1 MNDQAPGLRAQL
13 GSTIEAAK
21 RLVRAHIA
29 LARAEAGEIIDAAKR
44 LVGFGLVALGLVLV
58 VAQLLLIGGLLFLGE
73 WLFGSIGWGVLLGAL
88 LLLDVALVAV
98 LAAIDVPATRLGLS
112 FGIGVIVGVVVGVVL
127 ALDLTHR
134 GWSSLGDSVLPSL
147 DPAWRATAIAV
158 IVLAIVGAI
167 LGLIGGFRRGG
178 GTAIGSAIGLAILG
192 AIVGAI
198 TAISIPV
205 QVGAALGVLVALIVW
220 PALTGIGVARRGID
234 GEALKAKF
242 TPDET
247 IDETKETIEW
257 VRARLPLAPKS

>member
-1 MNDQAPGLRAQL
+1 MDEQAPGLRAQL
-13 GSTIEAAK
+13 GATIEAAK
-21 RLVRAHIA
+21 RLLRAHVD
-29 LARAEAGEIIDAAKR
+29 LARAEAGEILDAAKR
-44 LVGFGLVALGLVLV
+44 LVAFGALALGLVLV
-58 VAQLLLIGGLLFLGE
+58 VAQLVLIGGLLFLGE

-98 LAAIDVPATRLGLS
+98 LAAIDIPVRNLGGA
-112 FGIGVIVGVVVGVVL
+112 FVIGAIVGVVVGVVL

-134 GWSSLGDSVLPSL
+134 GWSSLGDSVLTSV

-158 IVLAIVGAI
+158 IVLAIVGAV
-167 LGLIGGFRRGG
+167 LGLIAGARRGG
-178 GTAIGSAIGLAILG
+178 GAAIGSAIGLAILG
-192 AIVGAI
+192 AIIGLL

-205 QVGAALGVLVALIVW
+205 QVGAALGVLVALIIW
-220 PALTGIGVARRGID
+220 PAITGVGAARHGID

-247 IDETKETIEW
+247 IGETKETIEW